1 MKKVIFL
8 LVTLMIACSGEASA
22 QKWLK
27 NVGKVIEKVDKF
39 LDNTSTTSSSSAKSS
54 SKSPSK
60 SSATGTT
67 KVNHADSVAKAD
79 PGPFC
84 LPDGYWGIESDG
96 VARSISFAPEGVKEE
111 FGNRITY
118 GTIVTMTL
126 PNYNMDE
133 GEITKLTIN
142 GNTAEIEYECS
153 RAYDDDNIKGQARA
167 IYDPVTK
174 TMTLKIVKAPDG
186 CWQEDCGPL
195 KFQKAEE

>member
-27 NVGKVIEKVDKF
+27 NVGKALEKVDKF
-39 LDNTSTTSSSSAKSS
+39 LDTSTTSSSSSKSS

-60 SSATGTT
+60 SSAAGTT
-67 KVNHADSVAKAD
+67 KVNQADSVAKAD
-79 PGPFC
+79 PGPFG
-84 LPDGYWGIESDG
+84 LSNGYWGKEADG

-111 FGNRITY
+111 FGNEITY

-133 GEITKLTIN
+133 DEITKLTIN
-142 GNTAEIEYECS
+142 GNTADIEYICY
-153 RAYDDDNIKGQARA
+153 RAYDENNNKGQARA

-174 TMTLKIVKAPDG
+174 TMTLKIIKAPEG
-186 CWQEDCGPL
+186 CWHESWGPL

>member
-27 NVGKVIEKVDKF
+27 NVGKALEKVDKF
-39 LDNTSTTSSSSAKSS
+39 LDTSTTSSSSAKSS

-60 SSATGTT
+60 SSAAGTT
-67 KVNHADSVAKAD
+67 KVNQADSVAKAD
-79 PGPFC
+79 PGPFG

-118 GTIVTMTL
+118 GTIITATL
-126 PNYNMDE
+126 PNYNMDTD
-133 GEITKLTIN
+133 EITKLTIN
-142 GNTAEIEYECS
+142 GNTAEIEYECD
-153 RAYDDDNIKGQARA
+153 RAYDENNIGKA
-167 IYDPVTK
+167 IVTYDPATK
-174 TMTLKIVKAPDG
+174 TMTLKIIKAPDG
-186 CWQEDCGPL
+186 CWDESCGPL

>member
-1 MKKVIFL
+1 MKKTIFL

-27 NVGKVIEKVDKF
+27 NVGKALEKVDKF
-39 LDNTSTTSSSSAKSS
+39 LDTATTSSSSAKS
-54 SKSPSK
+54 PAK
-60 SSATGTT
+60 SSDSGKT
-67 KVNHADSVAKAD
+67 KVNQADSVAKAD
-79 PGPFC
+79 PGPFG
-84 LPDGYWGIESDG
+84 LPNGYWGKESDG
-96 VARSISFAPEGVKEE
+96 VARSISFAPEGVKAE

-133 GEITKLTIN
+133 DEITKLTIN
-142 GNTAEIEYECS
+142 GNTADIEYICY
-153 RAYDDDNIKGQARA
+153 RAYDESNNKGQARA

-174 TMTLKIVKAPDG
+174 TMTLKIIKAPEG
-186 CWQEDCGPL
+186 CWHESWGPL